1 MNNCNCYFD
10 SQCVYFVNQL
20 NDKVIE
26 EETKLKIKEERVG
39 ITNKIKRIRNK
50 QIKY

>member
-1 MNNCNCYFD
+1 M
-10 SQCVYFVNQL
+10 NQL

-39 ITNKIKRIRNK
+39 ITNKILDEIKIILKTFNK
-50 QIKY
+50 CI